1 MATTYKFSI
10 SSEKKDEQTV
20 KLEVSG
26 FTKKISVLGK
36 IRIGEV
42 NYSIKKNKIQTVS
55 INLFSLNP
63 KTDVDYV
70 KLCSENKQTMINLAN
85 DVVNNAVKSFNLVKL
100 LNFDL
105 SVLMLP
111 DQLSDIHTNKLQIE
125 TKLIESEKIQV
136 IMNLK
141 PLKLK

>member
-10 SSEKKDEQTV
+10 SSEKKDNQTV

-26 FTKKISVLGK
+26 LTKKIAFLGK
-36 IRIGEV
+36 LRIGEIE
-42 NYSIKKNKIQTVS
+42 YSIKKNKVQTFV

-85 DVVNNAVKSFNLVKL
+85 DVVNNASKSFNLVKL

-111 DQLSDIHTNKLQIE
+111 DQLSDVHANKLKVE
-125 TKLIESEKIQV
+125 TKLINPEKIQV
-136 IMNLK
+136 VMNLK
-141 PLKLK
+141 PLNLK